1 MLRNECCNLT
11 AEQKTFLQCVLFSS
25 CLALFAA
32 RSASLLLRSCFPFA
46 MVLTRLFP
54 TQKEKKQTTVQ
65 KKSMKDMKETQE
77 EEKSVASYA
86 RPAVQICRSMHK
98 SRLSDAAR
106 EQVRGLKFQV
116 ENNG

>member
-1 MLRNECCNLT
+1 
-11 AEQKTFLQCVLFSS
+11 
-25 CLALFAA
+25 
-32 RSASLLLRSCFPFA
+32 

-54 TQKEKKQTTVQ
+54 TQKEKKKQTTVQ
-65 KKSMKDMKETQE
+65 KKSMKDMKETQEE